1 VVAKTSISIDDA
13 DLAWLKKRAKRLHGG
28 NLSAAMAEGTEILRH
43 LDRMGAL
50 LDRLAAPKLTDAD
63 RTVIDRELHGPT
75 ARRSAKRG
83 KRAA

>member
-1 VVAKTSISIDDA
+1 MAKTSISIDDA

-43 LDRMGAL
+43 LERMGAL
-50 LDRLAAPKLTDAD
+50 LDRLGAPKLTDAD
-63 RTVIDRELHGPT
+63 RAEIDRELHGRAPRT
-75 ARRSAKRG
+75 ITKRN